1 MPEQTCW
8 TPRQKIR
15 MNIPYL
21 TAETVLA
28 KFGKT
33 IKPDEISKLRE
44 DVKLSVATPC
54 PHAGMV

>member
-1 MPEQTCW
+1 
-8 TPRQKIR
+8 